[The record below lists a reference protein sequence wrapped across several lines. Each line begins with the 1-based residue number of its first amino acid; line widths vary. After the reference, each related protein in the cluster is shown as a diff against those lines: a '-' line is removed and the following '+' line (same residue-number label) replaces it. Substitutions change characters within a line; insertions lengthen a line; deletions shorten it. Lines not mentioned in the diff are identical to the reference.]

1 MYFYKYISA
10 FTDDFYM
17 NFKIIFCVINI
28 QWACDSVLFWSIFMI
43 RIYFSLS
50 VI

>member
-1 MYFYKYISA
+1 MST

-28 QWACDSVLFWSIFMI
+28 QWACDIPFCFEASS
-43 RIYFSLS
+43 
-50 VI
+50 